1 MYFICPSCKGKDIG
15 KIGTHQYY
23 CWHCFIELSMQGDRL
38 HLYEVEEDGSLSSLA
53 DLFPEEEIR
62 LNSIP

>member
-1 MYFICPSCKGKDIG
+1 
-15 KIGTHQYY
+15 
-23 CWHCFIELSMQGDRL
+23 MQGDRL